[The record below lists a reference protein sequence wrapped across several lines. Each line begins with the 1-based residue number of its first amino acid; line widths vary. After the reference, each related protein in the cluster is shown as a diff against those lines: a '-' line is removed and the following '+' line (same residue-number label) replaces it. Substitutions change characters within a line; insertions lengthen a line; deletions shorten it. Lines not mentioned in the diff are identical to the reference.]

1 MQNKV
6 FTHGD
11 SFGITAERT
20 PLRRPP
26 NFVFT
31 VVCCCPSVLTILFQ
45 PIVTGFAMA
54 AAIDQTPHAD
64 NIAWF
69 KFCNGISNRAH
80 AANDLVTG
88 HNGIMR
94 STPLIARRLN
104 IRMADAAIQNINHYI
119 FGARRPTFKHK
130 RGKLVSRGMTG
141 ESICFHNQVSFF
153 NQLALVLFSLAR
165 VHQTRLSD
173 ISRSYADTQ
182 RCADRSTHHFP
193 KFFRSVGMVLTQI
206 YHLMMFTCTY
216 SSRNRLTYRPG
227 TDDNNYVGHHPLR

>member
-1 MQNKV
+1 MCAHGVGELDAHVPKTAQADNSDFLTRSNFPMLEWRVSRNPGAKQRRGGGWIQIFRDMQNKV

-11 SFGITAERT
+11 SFGITAERMRI
-20 PLRRPP
+20 LRPT

-54 AAIDQTPHAD
+54 AAIDQTTHAD

-94 STPLIARRLN
+94 STPLIARRMN

-119 FGARRPTFKHK
+119 YGARRPTFKHK

-141 ESICFHNQVSFF
+141 VSICFQNQVSFF
-153 NQLALVLFSLAR
+153 YQLALVLFSLAR
-165 VHQTRLSD
+165 VLQ
-173 ISRSYADTQ
+173 
-182 RCADRSTHHFP
+182 P
-193 KFFRSVGMVLTQI
+193 
-206 YHLMMFTCTY
+206 
-216 SSRNRLTYRPG
+216 
-227 TDDNNYVGHHPLR
+227 